1 MGEAMEST
9 RGKLIEIL
17 SNHPEEYLSG
27 QKLSQQ
33 LNISRPAVW
42 KHMKELEKDGY
53 GIEAAPRKG
62 YKIITFPDKVSTNT
76 LSWGLKTKWLGQDM
90 IHKPSVTST
99 QVIAHQEAQDG
110 AAHGTVIVADEQ
122 TKGRGRLNRSWH
134 SHKGD
139 GVWMSIILRPK
150 FEPHKSPQITLLA
163 ATVLA
168 EVFKKY
174 CGISPQIKWPN
185 DLLTNGKKLSG
196 ILTELQAEQDQINY
210 IVLGMGIN
218 VNHSVEQFP
227 EEIMDQATSLK
238 IETGEN
244 WEIHTLIQQIL
255 NTFEKRYEEF
265 IEEGFSSVKL
275 RWEAFG
281 YRIGEHVAITTHQQ
295 EWNALIMGIEHDG
308 ALKVRDE
315 EGKEH
320 VLYSA
325 EIKWR
330 RGEE

>member
-1 MGEAMEST
+1 METT

-17 SNHPEEYLSG
+17 SNHPDQYLSG
-27 QKLSQQ
+27 QKLSEQ

-62 YKIITFPDKVSTNT
+62 YKIVNYPDKVSENT
-76 LSWGLKTKWLGQDM
+76 LSWGLNTAWLGQEM
-90 IHKPSVTST
+90 IHKQSVTST
-99 QVIAHQEAQDG
+99 QLIAHQEAQLG
-110 AAHGTVIVADEQ
+110 AAHGTLIIADEQ
-122 TKGRGRLNRSWH
+122 TRGRGRLNRTWH
-134 SHKGD
+134 SQKGD
-139 GVWMSIILRPK
+139 GIWMSMILRPK

-168 EVFKKY
+168 EVFKKH
-174 CGISPQIKWPN
+174 CGIAPQIKWPN
-185 DLLTNGKKLSG
+185 DILTEGKKLSG
-196 ILTELQAEQDQINY
+196 ILTELQAEHDQINY
-210 IVLGMGIN
+210 IVLGIGIN
-218 VNHSVEQFP
+218 VNHSSDQFP
-227 EEIMDQATSLK
+227 EDLKDQATSLK
-238 IETGEN
+238 VETGQE
-244 WEIHTLIQQIL
+244 WELKSLIQNL
-255 NTFEKRYEEF
+255 LSTFEKRYEEF
-265 IEEGFSSVKL
+265 VEEGFRSVKL

-281 YRIGEHVAITTHQQ
+281 YRIGEYVTITTHQH

-315 EGKEH
+315 DGKEH

-330 RGEE
+330 RGEK